1 MVTAVAGWCP
11 EDKSADEAP
20 VNKLGV
26 AEDASED
33 TFKDSSVKNVL
44 ENELGSD
51 KVLPFLKTTQGRSNS
66 GGDCFHPRQ

>member
-1 MVTAVAGWCP
+1 MVTVVAGWCP
-11 EDKSADEAP
+11 EDKSADEAS

-44 ENELGSD
+44 ENELGGD
-51 KVLPFLKTTQGRSNS
+51 KSASISEDYSRKE
-66 GGDCFHPRQ
+66 

>member
-1 MVTAVAGWCP
+1 MVTVVAGWCP

-33 TFKDSSVKNVL
+33 TFKDCSVKMFLRMSLVVI
-44 ENELGSD
+44 
-51 KVLPFLKTTQGRSNS
+51 KVLPFLKTSQGRSNS